1 MNEEKILKA
10 LGNFRKEIDKIYEP
24 KTPKLPKD
32 MDSIYDCDIYIWR
45 HPGMGNSMQI
55 ITGNPISIHTA
66 TASYLE
72 SLLRQNLLDE
82 EQLLELVKMVI
93 KAANGKL

>member
-1 MNEEKILKA
+1 MNEEKITKA
-10 LGNFRKEIDKIYEP
+10 LENFRKEIDKIYIP
-24 KTPKLPKD
+24 KTEKLPSD
-32 MDSIYDCDIYIWR
+32 MDSVYDCDIYIWR

-55 ITGNPISIHTA
+55 ITGNSISIFTA

-82 EQLLELVKMVI
+82 KQLLELVKMVI
-93 KAANGKL
+93 RAANDEL